1 MIRNSTYSVT
11 TDGCDDGFTDGSQL
25 APVFEELVLVDI
37 GDWMMKSWFEYM
49 RKESLIVHTFP
60 DPHGLVPTTT
70 R

>member
-11 TDGCDDGFTDGSQL
+11 TDGCDDGLADGSQL

-49 RKESLIVHTFP
+49 RC
-60 DPHGLVPTTT
+60 

>member
-25 APVFEELVLVDI
+25 APVFEELVLVHI

-49 RKESLIVHTFP
+49 RC
-60 DPHGLVPTTT
+60 